1 MVNLTSIET
10 GSTGA
15 EDPMQKKEEKTS
27 VLAKI
32 ETNNFCSFQ
41 IITINTQISLTQHGK
56 YRSWVGF
63 HFKLKFSK

>member
-1 MVNLTSIET
+1 ME
-10 GSTGA
+10 
-15 EDPMQKKEEKTS
+15 KKKGKKIC
-27 VLAKI
+27 VQNKI

-56 YRSWVGF
+56 YRSWIGF